1 MTQPA
6 HRANSGSQ
14 DAPRSQGEAGKRPD
28 VRAGLWKDAGFDEFD
43 VAIIGSGF
51 GGSVAALRLV
61 EKGYRVLVI
70 EAGSRYADKDFA
82 KNSFQLKKFLFFPRF
97 GLKGIQRIDFLKNVM
112 VMSGAGVGGGSLVY
126 ANTLYRPPAQFFTT
140 GSWAGIA
147 DWQKVLDPY
156 FDQAERMLGV
166 ETNPFFSPSDAALKQ
181 VAERMGKGDTF
192 RMTPLGVF
200 FGQSGKQVGDPYFG
214 GVGPERTGCTNCGE
228 CMTGC
233 RHGAK
238 NTLVKNYLYLA
249 ESAGAHVWSDCTVV
263 DIEKRTVD
271 DGEWFCLE
279 TRDSSSWTGNSGQW
293 PNKVYARQ
301 VIVAAGALGTAKLLQ
316 KVRAKGHL
324 AGLSDRLGHLSRTNS
339 ESLLGVVA
347 RGHDVD
353 YSSGSA
359 ITSSIFP
366 SPDTHIEPVRYGKG
380 SNFMALLQS
389 VMASGKNG
397 ATPNPLRLIWV
408 TLKNLHRLPSFY
420 NLRDWSERT
429 LILLVMQ
436 ARDNSLVTKLK
447 PGLFGR
453 RLTSSQGHGEK
464 NPAWVPAGHE
474 VARELAAD
482 MNGTAGAVV
491 TEPFGIPMTAHFLGG
506 CVIADD
512 PSRGVV
518 DPYLRAF
525 GVPGLHILDGSTLSA
540 NPGVNPSLSIT
551 AQAEWAMAHWP
562 NKDEAD
568 PRPALG
574 DKFVLVTPVAPK
586 SPVVPRT
593 ASGALRLP
601 ISVKRK

>member
-1 MTQPA
+1 M
-6 HRANSGSQ
+6 NST
-14 DAPRSQGEAGKRPD
+14 PE
-28 VRAGLWKDAGFDEFD
+28 KDRINGVSGEFD

-51 GGSVAALRLV
+51 GGSIAALRLV

-70 EAGSRYADKDFA
+70 EAGRRYADHEFA
-82 KNSFQLKKFLFFPRF
+82 KTSFDLKKFLFFPRL
-97 GLKGIQRIDFLKNVM
+97 GLRGIQRIDFLKNVM

-126 ANTLYRPPAQFFTT
+126 ANTLYRPPAEFFNT

-147 DWQKVLDPY
+147 DWQKTLSPY

-166 ETNPFFSPSDAALKQ
+166 EVNPFFSPSDAAVKA
-181 VAERMGKGDTF
+181 VAERMGRGDTF
-192 RMTPLGVF
+192 RMTPLGVH
-200 FGQSGKQVGDPYFG
+200 FGQAGKTVEDPYFG
-214 GVGPERTGCTNCGE
+214 GVGPARTGCTNCGE

-249 ESAGAHVWSDCTVV
+249 EQAGAQVVAETTVA
-263 DIEKRTVD
+263 DIRELAEGGFELSVR
-271 DGEWFCLE
+271 G
-279 TRDSSSWTGNSGQW
+279 SSAWRGSGQRSIR
-293 PNKVYARQ
+293 AGQ

-316 KVRAKGHL
+316 KVRAAGNL
-324 AGLSDRLGHLSRTNS
+324 QGLSDQLGHLSRTNS

-347 RGHDVD
+347 RGSEVD
-353 YSSGSA
+353 YSQGAA

-366 SPDTHIEPVRYGKG
+366 TPDTHIEPVRYGKG

-389 VMASGKNG
+389 VIASGKAGQNPNVPRLLW
-397 ATPNPLRLIWV
+397 ATI
-408 TLKNLHRLPSFY
+408 TNLHRLPKFY
-420 NLRDWSERT
+420 NLRDWSERAI
-429 LILLVMQ
+429 ILLVMQ

-447 PGLFGR
+447 GGLFGR
-453 RLTSSQGHGEK
+453 RLTSVQGHGEK

-474 VARELAAD
+474 VARELAKD
-482 MNGTAGAVV
+482 INGTAGAVV

-506 CVIADD
+506 CVIGADA
-512 PSRGVV
+512 STGVV

-540 NPGVNPSLSIT
+540 NPGVNPSLAIA

-562 NKDEAD
+562 NKGGSD
-568 PRPALG
+568 PRPGLG
-574 DKFVLVTPVAPK
+574 EKFTLVQPVPPLK
-586 SPVVPRT
+586 PVVPKT

-601 ISVKRK
+601 LTVKRSA